1 MARKTMK
8 RVGGYEPAEE
18 SMVGAP
24 LEGGKK
30 RKVGKKHGKKPGKKR
45 QATKKRKGKKKMNEF
60 FKLLIDAKKKE
71 LPSFK
76 YKGSTYKRKVGTKTN
91 KTMVLYTKV

>member
-24 LEGGKK
+24 LEGGMK
-30 RKVGKKHGKKPGKKR
+30 RKVGKKHGKKR

-60 FKLLIDAKKKE
+60 FKLLIDAKKKV

-91 KTMVLYTKV
+91 KTMVLYKKV

>member
-30 RKVGKKHGKKPGKKR
+30 RKVGKKHGKKR
-45 QATKKRKGKKKMNEF
+45 QATKKRKGKKKKMNEF
-60 FKLLIDAKKKE
+60 FKLLIDAKKKV
-71 LPSFK
+71 LPFFK

-91 KTMVLYTKV
+91 KTMVLYKKV

>member
-60 FKLLIDAKKKE
+60 FKLLIDAKKKRIAF
-71 LPSFK
+71 LQIQGKHIQTQS
-76 YKGSTYKRKVGTKTN
+76 RN
-91 KTMVLYTKV
+91 QN

>member
-30 RKVGKKHGKKPGKKR
+30 RKVGKKHGKKPGKKPGKKR
-45 QATKKRKGKKKMNEF
+45 QATQKRK
-60 FKLLIDAKKKE
+60 
-71 LPSFK
+71 
-76 YKGSTYKRKVGTKTN
+76 
-91 KTMVLYTKV
+91 

>member
-30 RKVGKKHGKKPGKKR
+30 RKVGKKHGKKR
-45 QATKKRKGKKKMNEF
+45 QATKKRKGKK
-60 FKLLIDAKKKE
+60 
-71 LPSFK
+71 PRYS
-76 YKGSTYKRKVGTKTN
+76 YC
-91 KTMVLYTKV
+91 

>member
-30 RKVGKKHGKKPGKKR
+30 RKVGKKPGKKR
-45 QATKKRKGKKKMNEF
+45 QATRKRKGKKKMNEF
-60 FKLLIDAKKKE
+60 FKLLIDAKKKV

-91 KTMVLYTKV
+91 KTMVLYKKV